1 MLLADN
7 GHVLGID
14 VGYSDRR
21 KTTGFCV
28 LSWDNQM
35 VDWQLENTGTD
46 ENSRIQALQN
56 LLPGN
61 PRGVLA
67 VAIDGPL
74 RPKLIVDVLTFR
86 ATESLLSRGQ
96 FQKRG
101 KPGPTNGGN
110 GRQLHQQATKLAH
123 FALQQTQI
131 LPSVHIPAVH
141 EYAVVEAFPNL
152 FLGVLCDETNYPRPV
167 RKRKWTA
174 SLYPELKDKL
184 QDLLLSL
191 LPGRKIKGNWHL
203 KDHEGIASL
212 ICALTALCVAAQRF
226 VAVGSDSDGYII
238 LPPFD
243 RWGQGSATSEA
254 WAERELRLNIKS
266 VARRFH
272 RPVVYKNNEVWIQ

>member
-1 MLLADN
+1 MLLAEN

-14 VGYSDRR
+14 VGYSDSR
-21 KTTGFCV
+21 KTTSFCV
-28 LSWDNQM
+28 LSWDNQV

-46 ENSRIQALQN
+46 DNSRIQALQN

-101 KPGPTNGGN
+101 KPGPTNGGS
-110 GRQLHQQATKLAH
+110 GRQLHQQATKLACL
-123 FALQQTQI
+123 AMQQIHI
-131 LPSVHIPAVH
+131 LSSVHIPAIH
-141 EYAVVEAFPNL
+141 EYAIVEAFPNL

-167 RKRKWTA
+167 RRRKWTDC
-174 SLYPELKDKL
+174 LYPELTEKL
-184 QDLLLSL
+184 EDLLLL
-191 LPGRKIKGNWHL
+191 FLPGRKINGDLDL
-203 KDHEGIASL
+203 KDHEGRASL
-212 ICALTALCVAAQRF
+212 VCALTALCVAAQRF

-238 LPPFD
+238 LPPSD
-243 RWGQGSATSEA
+243 RWAQGSATSES
-254 WAERELRLNIKS
+254 WAERELRFNIKS